1 MPPRSV
7 NIRWRKELP
16 PNQVNLNVLCC
27 VIVSGLSLQ
36 NVTEHNHS
44 SDFSSENMMNMTK
57 GLYSTKKKKR
67 VPEELWMEI
76 CDIVTYEVGKN
87 MSLVKTRGKLNYM
100 S

>member
-57 GLYSTKKKKR
+57 GLYST
-67 VPEELWMEI
+67 
-76 CDIVTYEVGKN
+76 G
-87 MSLVKTRGKLNYM
+87 
-100 S
+100 

>member
-16 PNQVNLNVLCC
+16 PNQANLNVLCC

-57 GLYSTKKKKR
+57 GLYSTKKKKQCLKSYGWR
-67 VPEELWMEI
+67 F
-76 CDIVTYEVGKN
+76 VTLLHMK
-87 MSLVKTRGKLNYM
+87 SAKI
-100 S
+100 